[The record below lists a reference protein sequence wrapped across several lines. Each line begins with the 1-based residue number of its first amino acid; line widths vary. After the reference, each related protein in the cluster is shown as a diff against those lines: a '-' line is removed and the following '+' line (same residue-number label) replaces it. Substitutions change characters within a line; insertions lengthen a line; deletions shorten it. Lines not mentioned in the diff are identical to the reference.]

1 MLTDWY
7 HDDAFS
13 LYYQEL
19 MAVPPPNFTAGA
31 PSCLINGQGR
41 FTKIINNGSSIIFG
55 CGKEEEHCEPEKASA
70 YRTTIDASQDKDK
83 VVVYR
88 YRIINMSTATPFSF
102 WIDGHDFWVV
112 ATDFVPIAPIKRQ
125 FLNVAIGK

>member
-19 MAVPPPNFTAGA
+19 MATPPASFLSSVP
-31 PSCLINGQGR
+31 SVLVNGQGT
-41 FTKIINNGSSIIFG
+41 FTKVVNNGTNVTFG
-55 CGKEEEHCEPEKASA
+55 CTKGEDHCEPEKAST
-70 YRTTIDASQDKDK
+70 YKTDINPSQDTGN
-83 VVVYR
+83 VEVYK
-88 YRIINMSTATPFSF
+88 YRIINMSTATHFSF
-102 WIDGHDFWVV
+102 WIDGHDFWIV
-112 ATDFVPIAPIKRQ
+112 ATDFVPIIPIKRQ